1 LTGGNTNMH
10 SRLIV
15 VLSVLAVAC
24 FASCRSKQAGAPAAV
39 TADTWAVVDGRQIT
53 RDDVEKAFRRAQNT
67 SQALS
72 DEESLAAKLTL
83 LDELILQEILLTRAQ
98 QLKIE
103 MPDSEVDTAYA
114 DAKKNMADD
123 AFQQELTR
131 RQLTAA
137 DMREGLRRE
146 LLARKVVER
155 EVTSKITVTD
165 QDVSDFFNANR
176 AQFNIAEESYRVAQI
191 VVTPV
196 REPQSANRAGSDA
209 ATPEAAAAKVRMLVE
224 RLKAGAPFSDLA
236 RDYSEDPESAP
247 RGGDLGFV
255 PISAIKQTPPQ
266 LRDAVLNK
274 APGSIDV
281 VTAGGAHTIVLVVA
295 REPAGQR
302 DLSMPAVRQ
311 NITDTIRGR
320 REQVLRTA
328 YLTAARTDADVVN
341 YFARKL
347 VESQGKP
354 PSLLPASPA
363 AR

>member
-1 LTGGNTNMH
+1 MH
-10 SRLIV
+10 SRFIII
-15 VLSVLAVAC
+15 LSVLAAAC
-24 FASCRSKQAGAPAAV
+24 FSSCRSKEAPTAAAV
-39 TADTWAVVDGRQIT
+39 TSDTWSVVDGKQIT

-67 SQALS
+67 SQTLS
-72 DEESLAAKLTL
+72 DEESLAAKLAL
-83 LDELILQEILLTRAQ
+83 LDELILQEILLARAQ

-103 MPDSEVDTAYA
+103 LPDSEVDTAYA
-114 DAKKNMADD
+114 DAKKNMTDD

-176 AQFNIAEESYRVAQI
+176 AEFNIAEESYRVAQI

-196 REPQSANRAGSDA
+196 REPQSANRAGNDA

-224 RLKAGAPFSDLA
+224 RLKTGVPFSDLA
-236 RDYSEDPESAP
+236 RDYSEDPESAA

-255 PISAIKQTPPQ
+255 PISSIKQTPPQ

-274 APGSIDV
+274 APGSVNV
-281 VTAGGAHTIVLVVA
+281 VTAGGVYTIVLVAA

-302 DLSMPAVRQ
+302 DLSNPAVRQ
-311 NITDTIRGR
+311 TITDTLRGR

-347 VESQGKP
+347 VEAQGKA
-354 PSLLPASPA
+354 PSLMPA
-363 AR
+363 APSSR